1 MSHMIW
7 MSILRF
13 LGGTVEK
20 NYKISKISF
29 YEILSYILSVFL
41 YIIFFLGFAFGILQK
56 NYFLT
61 EYSGIFLIFYS
72 YVLWDYPFS
81 DL

>member
-1 MSHMIW
+1 M
-7 MSILRF
+7 
-13 LGGTVEK
+13 

-41 YIIFFLGFAFGILQK
+41 YIIFFLEFAFGILQK

>member
-1 MSHMIW
+1 M
-7 MSILRF
+7 
-13 LGGTVEK
+13 
-20 NYKISKISF
+20 NNKISGISF
-29 YEILSYILSVFL
+29 CEMLNYILFVFS
-41 YIIFFLGFAFGILQK
+41 YIIFFLGFTFSILQK
-56 NYFLT
+56 SYFLT

>member
-1 MSHMIW
+1 

-13 LGGTVEK
+13 LDGTVEM
-20 NYKISKISF
+20 NNKISGISF

-41 YIIFFLGFAFGILQK
+41 YIVFFLGFTFGILQK

-61 EYSGIFLIFYS
+61 EYSGIFFIFYS
-72 YVLWDYPFS
+72 YMLWNYPFS

>member
-1 MSHMIW
+1 M
-7 MSILRF
+7 
-13 LGGTVEK
+13 

-72 YVLWDYPFS
+72 YVLWDCPFS

>member
-1 MSHMIW
+1 MIW

-13 LGGTVEK
+13 LDGTVEM
-20 NYKISKISF
+20 NNKISGISF
-29 YEILSYILSVFL
+29 YEILNYILSVFL
-41 YIIFFLGFAFGILQK
+41 YIVFFLGFAFGILQK

-61 EYSGIFLIFYS
+61 EYSGIFFIFYS
-72 YVLWDYPFS
+72 YMLWDYPFS